1 MFRIY
6 TWKEY
11 ECDHHREC
19 AEIGFDVGRGYG
31 RKEGIEIGEARVERE
46 VGSYVRELAHRERRL
61 ERREREM
68 YREGESRR
76 IEDFGGDGLL
86 PATSASQHNP
96 PLMLE
101 PSREQKIA
109 QYEQLRRELKGPNAP
124 PSSVGFQEQF
134 APPSRNGFQDHFP
147 PQSQF
152 RPSNRVAVQS
162 QFASP
167 VSGPV
172 YHDLRNQH
180 RAASEAGRRQQTQ
193 GATPQGS
200 DDRVNATH
208 TPHDAG
214 FGKMKEK
221 SKLLSAGSKATHLPH
236 PMEVSMSWRKDMMKY
251 YGWVSTGEKH
261 CKALAVAATAV
272 PKWTDTV
279 ERLNSL
285 VMRRVALLARH
296 ESPFLAPSHPI
307 DLTDFGSVAEREK
320 GDCLASIP
328 RREIYPGIEASLH
341 GSEDGS
347 IHDDVE
353 ASEDCDVFSLTPD
366 RVGCVDSLQKI
377 NHHED
382 TVKAVENEWENDS
395 DDTEHE
401 LCDPLIYYP
410 DGTIVDLMDTEKS
423 LRAMNEREFIQR
435 EKRKGLEIPEPA
447 SSLNNGLIRL
457 DDDEF
462 YEMVNR
468 QRQAAQERVAF
479 AHKHCCPWTPPVD
492 YDEVHPTLTHEE
504 KKSWDEDLAS
514 GHV

>member
-61 ERREREM
+61 ERREREI
-68 YREGESRR
+68 YRGGESRR

-86 PATSASQHNP
+86 PATSAGQHNP
-96 PLMLE
+96 PLTLE

-134 APPSRNGFQDHFP
+134 TPPSRNGFQDHLP
-147 PQSQF
+147 PQYQS

-193 GATPQGS
+193 GATAQGS
-200 DDRVNATH
+200 DDWINATH
-208 TPHDAG
+208 TPNDAG

-221 SKLLSAGSKATHLPH
+221 SKLPSAGSKATHLPH
-236 PMEVSMSWRKDMMKY
+236 LMEVSMSWRKDVIEH
-251 YGWVSTGEKH
+251 YGWASTGEKH

-285 VMRRVALLARH
+285 SSHAMKPHAG
-296 ESPFLAPSHPI
+296 ESREVDNVKQIS
-307 DLTDFGSVAEREK
+307 AE
-320 GDCLASIP
+320 
-328 RREIYPGIEASLH
+328 
-341 GSEDGS
+341 
-347 IHDDVE
+347 HD
-353 ASEDCDVFSLTPD
+353 AQD

-395 DDTEHE
+395 DDTDDG

-410 DGTIVDLMDTEKS
+410 DGTIANLKDTEKS

-447 SSLNNGLIRL
+447 SSLNNGWIRL

-462 YEMVNR
+462 YETVNR
-468 QRQAAQERVAF
+468 QRRAAQEKVAF
-479 AHKHCCPWTPPVD
+479 ALKHCCSWTPPVD

-514 GHV
+514 GYV